1 MKRARMLLCAVPLLL
16 AAGPP
21 PDPCA
26 TATGTQVPVPMDLS
40 GQPQARQSLL
50 SQMSAAAM
58 APNNGLGCASSAY
71 SNAPGSLRDSRG
83 DVLHGLT
90 PPDVT
95 RPLPTPAGSGAP
107 AGTPAGAP
115 LGAPRGTRP

>member
-21 PDPCA
+21 PEPCA
-26 TATGTQVPVPMDLS
+26 AATGTTVPVPMDLS

-58 APNNGLGCASSAY
+58 AANTGPGCATSASS
-71 SNAPGSLRDSRG
+71 NVPGSLRDSRG

-90 PPDVT
+90 PPEVT

-107 AGTPAGAP
+107 AG
-115 LGAPRGTRP
+115 PRP

>member
-21 PDPCA
+21 PEPCA
-26 TATGTQVPVPMDLS
+26 TATGTQVPVPQDLS
-40 GQPQARQSLL
+40 GQPQAPHSLL

-58 APNNGLGCASSAY
+58 AANTGLGCASSAS

-95 RPLPTPAGSGAP
+95 RPLPTPAGSGAAP
-107 AGTPAGAP
+107 GAP
-115 LGAPRGTRP
+115 PPGPRP